1 MLELRRLPCRD
12 VDADDDHQWESN
24 WRGASAS
31 SSEDDTD
38 SPPTQETTGTRP
50 KRCKR
55 STVREDEELV
65 SPSGAVQIW
74 TLHISFEFVFFS
86 RMLQFLSGST
96 LFTDF

>member
-1 MLELRRLPCRD
+1 MRLLCRD
-12 VDADDDHQWESN
+12 VDAEDDHQWESN

-50 KRCKR
+50 KRSKR

-65 SPSGAVQIW
+65 SPAGAV
-74 TLHISFEFVFFS
+74 
-86 RMLQFLSGST
+86 
-96 LFTDF
+96 